1 MIMKEKILGEGNILK
16 ETLVDVT
23 NDLTEIVKS
32 CTDIEKNFYSL
43 LTIFNGETGKEILA
57 EFKRTVAKNRKVSKK
72 TKNYIKDFHFEEN
85 IFSDS
90 LVRLSNAILTINKYL
105 SSIYDVATNI
115 DLEEDFKN
123 ACNIMHKEL
132 TNLKMLT
139 FILDYIGLGYI
150 DTVTFINNRVS
161 ALVLANNIT
170 SRILND
176 FKIVE
181 MKMVMYFHYK
191 NL

>member
-1 MIMKEKILGEGNILK
+1 
-16 ETLVDVT
+16 
-23 NDLTEIVKS
+23 
-32 CTDIEKNFYSL
+32 
-43 LTIFNGETGKEILA
+43 
-57 EFKRTVAKNRKVSKK
+57 
-72 TKNYIKDFHFEEN
+72 
-85 IFSDS
+85 
-90 LVRLSNAILTINKYL
+90 
-105 SSIYDVATNI
+105 
-115 DLEEDFKN
+115 
-123 ACNIMHKEL
+123 MHKEL

>member
-1 MIMKEKILGEGNILK
+1 MEEKILGEGNILK

-57 EFKRTVAKNRKVSKK
+57 EFKRTVAKNRKVSKDI
-72 TKNYIKDFHFEEN
+72 KNYVKNFRFEEN
-85 IFSDS
+85 IFSNS
-90 LVRLSNAILTINKYL
+90 LIRLSNAFLNINKYL
-105 SSIYDVATNI
+105 SSVYDVATNI
-115 DLEEDFKN
+115 TLEEKFKN

-132 TNLKMLT
+132 ENLKMLT
-139 FILDYIGLGYI
+139 FILNYIGQGYI
-150 DTVTFINNRVS
+150 DTVTFIDSRVS
-161 ALVLANNIT
+161 ALVLTNNIT
-170 SRILND
+170 TRILSNY
-176 FKIVE
+176 KIVE
-181 MKMVMYFHYK
+181 MKMVMYLHYK